1 MSITQPI
8 SANGVYYIYTAAD
21 LAWLQGKDVANVVIK
36 NDIDLGGHSF
46 TPIKKV
52 ANLDGENHI
61 IYDLYIDIIHD
72 GYMGAGFIAL
82 AEGTTTHKNL
92 IFERANIRCLHNPA
106 IGEGQSTAGN
116 AYAGTLLGTASY
128 ATYTCENVH
137 CRHGN
142 IYAVCKIGGLFGRT
156 MYGNITVK
164 NCTVDGYN
172 IENYDP
178 GVKEDSFVSY
188 GEVGGFIGFIDAEQ
202 ATIEGCSVTNTVIN
216 AKHYAGAGSLLPGRH
231 VNQFIGDIRTHTA
244 ETRIYLN
251 SNSVSGNS
259 YTGNSDRHSYLSGW
273 KTVYVDII
281 GLCYYV
287 WTSEGKG
294 QVFVDGTKVFG

>member
-1 MSITQPI
+1 M
-8 SANGVYYIYTAAD
+8 
-21 LAWLQGKDVANVVIK
+21 ANVVIK
-36 NDIDLGGHSF
+36 SDIDLAGHRF

-52 ANLDGENHI
+52 ANLDGENHT
-61 IYDLYIDIIHD
+61 IYDLYVDIIHD

-82 AEGTTTHKNL
+82 AEGTTIHKNL

-106 IGEGQSTAGN
+106 IGDGQSTAGN

-128 ATYTCENVH
+128 ATYTCENIH
-137 CRHGN
+137 CRNGK

-156 MYGNITVK
+156 MYGNVNVK
-164 NCTVDGYN
+164 NCSVENYN

-178 GVKEDSFVSY
+178 GVKEDFVSY
-188 GEVGGFIGFIDAEQ
+188 GEVGGLIGFLDAEQ
-202 ATIEGCSVTNTVIN
+202 ATVESCAVTNTVIN
-216 AKHYAGAGSLLPGRH
+216 AKHYTGIGSLLPGRH
-231 VNQFIGDIRTHTA
+231 VNQFIGDIRTHTT

-259 YTGNSDRHSYLSGW
+259 YTRDSDKYSYGSFFN
-273 KTVYVDII
+273 KKSIDII

-287 WTSEGKG
+287 YTSEGKG
-294 QVFVDGTKVFG
+294 QVYVNNTKVFG